1 MSKQIPFLFD
11 IPSVSELTE
20 KIKTLLESN
29 FIDILVEG
37 EASNVKK
44 SANGHIYFTLKD
56 SNAQIPCVIWR
67 NTIQRNAIQLTDGQH
82 IVIGGDVQ
90 VYAPHGRYQ
99 MIVHLVQ
106 QAGIG
111 KLQQAFEELKAKL
124 NAEGLFDNV
133 HKKQIPKYPR
143 KIGVVTSKTTAAFQD
158 ILSTLKKRWPVSE
171 ILLFHASVQG
181 VSAAPELVRGIE
193 YFSGNKNVDVVIIGR
208 GGGSLEDLWPF
219 NEEAVARAIFNCSI
233 PIISGVGHEVDFSI
247 SDFVADLRASTP
259 TQAAVFA
266 TPDINEVKML
276 VEDVSLKLEVNSMGR
291 IQLYKDRIKNLSKS
305 YALLAVNQKIKIT
318 ANEVNVLTSRLAQMT
333 EKYFIHHKHLLS
345 TLSQNLSSKNPNK
358 PLEKGYVRVW
368 QDGKWV
374 RSNKNLDPHTK
385 FELEWLDGKQKM
397 PIK

>member
-82 IVIGGDVQ
+82 IVIGGDIQ

-276 VEDVSLKLEVNSMGR
+276 VEDVSRKLEVNSMGR

>member
-82 IVIGGDVQ
+82 IVIGGDIQ

-143 KIGVVTSKTTAAFQD
+143 KIGVVTQKLPLHFK
-158 ILSTLKKRWPVSE
+158 IFYLLKKRWPVSE
-171 ILLFHASVQG
+171 ILLFHTSVQG
-181 VSAAPELVRGIE
+181 VSAAPELVRELSI
-193 YFSGNKNVDVVIIGR
+193 SLGNKKCGCCNHWAGWWVTR
-208 GGGSLEDLWPF
+208 RSL
-219 NEEAVARAIFNCSI
+219 AI
-233 PIISGVGHEVDFSI
+233 
-247 SDFVADLRASTP
+247 
-259 TQAAVFA
+259 
-266 TPDINEVKML
+266 
-276 VEDVSLKLEVNSMGR
+276 
-291 IQLYKDRIKNLSKS
+291 
-305 YALLAVNQKIKIT
+305 
-318 ANEVNVLTSRLAQMT
+318 
-333 EKYFIHHKHLLS
+333 
-345 TLSQNLSSKNPNK
+345 
-358 PLEKGYVRVW
+358 
-368 QDGKWV
+368 
-374 RSNKNLDPHTK
+374 
-385 FELEWLDGKQKM
+385 
-397 PIK
+397 